1 MSIIRPFKGVR
12 PKNELVEEFSC
23 PPYDVLEDEEVK
35 EIVSKYPKSFLRVI
49 RAEVDFNKEVDPHSE
64 EVYKKA
70 KENLDNFKKE
80 GILIEEKEPALY
92 IYRET
97 WKGHSQ
103 TGIFATFSVDEYQK
117 DLIKKHELTRQDK
130 EDDRTKH
137 IMILEAQTGPVFL
150 TFKSKEEIKK
160 LIEQGI
166 EKSEKIYDFIDEK
179 EVHHELWVLTDKTLI
194 ESLEK
199 AFEKV
204 DALYIA
210 DGHHRAAAA
219 SRTREILKSKNPLH
233 TGNEEYNFFMAVV
246 FPHDELKIL
255 DYNRVVKDLNGLS
268 DEEFMDKLSEQFEIS
283 EVDETP
289 YSPKSKHEF
298 GMYINKK
305 WYSLKAKKE
314 IIDENDPV
322 KQLDVYILQNY
333 VLDPI
338 LGIENPRKDP
348 RIHFL
353 GGIRGVK
360 ALEDWIDGKDWKV
373 AFSMYPTSIE
383 ELMAVADAN
392 KTMPPKST
400 WFEPKLRSGLL
411 IHEI

>member
-1 MSIIRPFKGVR
+1 MSIIRPFKGLR
-12 PKNELVEEFSC
+12 PRKELVEEFSC
-23 PPYDVLEDEEVK
+23 PPYDVLEENEVK
-35 EIVSKYPKSFLRVI
+35 EIVSKHPNNFLRVT
-49 RAEVDFNKEVDPHSE
+49 RAEVEFENEIDPHSE
-64 EVYKKA
+64 IVYKKA
-70 KENLDNFKKE
+70 KENLEQFKKD
-80 GILIEEKEPALY
+80 GVLIEEKEPALY
-92 IYRET
+92 LYRET
-97 WKGHSQ
+97 WQGHSQ
-103 TGIFATFSVDEYQK
+103 TGIFATFSVEEYQK
-117 DLIKKHELTRQDK
+117 GLIKKHELTRQDK

-150 TFKSKEEIKK
+150 TFKSENKIKE
-160 LIEQGI
+160 LINSGI
-166 EKSEKIYDFIDEK
+166 EKAEKIYDFIDEK
-179 EVHHELWVLTDKTLI
+179 EVHHELWVLTQKDLI
-194 ESLEK
+194 KELEN

-204 DALYIA
+204 EALYIA

-233 TGNEEYNFFMAVV
+233 TGNEEYNYFMAVV

-255 DYNRVVKDLNGLS
+255 DYNRVIKDLNGLS
-268 DEEFMDKLSEQFEIS
+268 DDEFINKVSEYFDIIDAPES
-283 EVDETP
+283 P
-289 YSPKSKHEF
+289 YKPKSKHEF

-305 WYSLKAKKE
+305 WYILKAKDK
-314 IIDENDPV
+314 IIEEKDPV

-333 VLDPI
+333 LLDPI

-360 ALEDWIDGKDWKV
+360 ALEKWIDEKEWKV
-373 AFSMYPTSIE
+373 AFSMFPTSLE
-383 ELMAVADAN
+383 ELMAVADDN

>member
-1 MSIIRPFKGVR
+1 MSLIRPFKGLR
-12 PKNELVEEFSC
+12 PKKELVEEFSC
-23 PPYDVLEDEEVK
+23 PPYDVLEEEEVK
-35 EIVSKYPKSFLRVI
+35 EIVTKHPNNFLKVT
-49 RAEVDFNKEVDPHSE
+49 RAEVEFDENIDPHSE
-64 EVYKKA
+64 IVYKKA
-70 KENLDNFKKE
+70 KENLENFKKE
-80 GILIEEKEPALY
+80 GILIEEEKPALY
-92 IYRET
+92 LYRET
-97 WKGHSQ
+97 WNGHSQ

-117 DLIKKHELTRQDK
+117 GLIKKHELTRQDK

-150 TFKSKEEIKK
+150 TFKSKENIKE
-160 LIEQGI
+160 LINTGI
-166 EKSEKIYDFIDEK
+166 DKAEKIYDFKDEK
-179 EVHHELWVLTDKTLI
+179 NVYHELWVLSDENLI
-194 ESLEK
+194 KELEK
-199 AFEKV
+199 AFSEV
-204 DALYIA
+204 EALYIA

-219 SRTREILKSKNPLH
+219 SRTKEILKSRNPQH

-255 DYNRVVKDLNGLS
+255 DYNRVVKDLNGLT
-268 DEEFMDKLSEQFEIS
+268 DEEFMEKLSENFEIF
-283 EVDETP
+283 EVKETP
-289 YSPKSKHEF
+289 YKPKSRHEF

-305 WYSLKAKKE
+305 WYSLKAKDS
-314 IIDENDPV
+314 IIEENDPV

-333 VLDPI
+333 LLSPI

-348 RIHFL
+348 RIHFI

-360 ALEDWIDGKDWKV
+360 ALEEWIDGKNWKV

-383 ELMAVADAN
+383 ELMAVADVN

>member
-1 MSIIRPFKGVR
+1 MSIIRPFKGLR
-12 PKNELVEEFSC
+12 PRKDIVEEFSC
-23 PPYDVLEDEEVK
+23 PPYDVLEENEVK
-35 EIVSKYPKSFLRVI
+35 EIVSKHPNSFLRVT
-49 RAEVDFNKEVDPHSE
+49 RAEVDFENEIDPHSE
-64 EVYKKA
+64 IVYKKA
-70 KENLDNFKKE
+70 KENLDQFKKD

-92 IYRET
+92 LYRET
-97 WKGHSQ
+97 WQGHSQ
-103 TGIFATFSVDEYQK
+103 TGIFATFSVEEYQSG
-117 DLIKKHELTRQDK
+117 LIKKHELTRQDK

-150 TFKSKEEIKK
+150 TFKSENKIKE
-160 LIEQGI
+160 LINEGV
-166 EKSEKIYDFIDEK
+166 EKAEKIYDFIDEK
-179 EVHHELWVLTDKTLI
+179 EVHHELWVLTQKDLI
-194 ESLEK
+194 KKLEG

-204 DALYIA
+204 EALYIA

-233 TGNEEYNFFMAVV
+233 TGNEEYNYFMAVV

-268 DEEFMDKLSEQFEIS
+268 DDEFMNKISEHFEIIDAPES
-283 EVDETP
+283 P
-289 YSPKSKHEF
+289 YKPKSKHEF

-305 WYSLKAKKE
+305 WYILKAKNE

-333 VLDPI
+333 LLAPI

-360 ALEDWIDGKDWKV
+360 ALEEWIDEKEWKV
-373 AFSMYPTSIE
+373 AFSMFPTSIE
-383 ELMAVADAN
+383 ELMAVADDN

>member
-1 MSIIRPFKGVR
+1 MSVIRPFKGLR
-12 PKNELVEEFSC
+12 PKKELVEEFSC
-23 PPYDVLEDEEVK
+23 PPYDVLEEDEVK
-35 EIVSKYPKSFLRVI
+35 EIVKKHPKSFLKVT
-49 RAEVDFNKEVDPHSE
+49 RAEVEFDGDIDPHSE

-80 GILIEEKEPALY
+80 GILVEEEKPALY
-92 IYRET
+92 LYRET

-117 DLIKKHELTRQDK
+117 GLIKKHELTRQDK

-137 IMILEAQTGPVFL
+137 IMILEAQAGPVFL
-150 TFKSKEEIKK
+150 TFKSKESIKE
-160 LIEQGI
+160 LINKGI
-166 EKSEKIYDFIDEK
+166 DEAEKIYDFVDEK
-179 EVHHELWVLTDKTLI
+179 EVHHELWVLTNEELI
-194 ESLEK
+194 KELEN
-199 AFEKV
+199 AFKEV
-204 DALYIA
+204 EALYIA

-219 SRTREILKSKNPLH
+219 SRVKEILKSKNPLH

-255 DYNRVVKDLNGLS
+255 DYNRVVKDLNGLTE
-268 DEEFMDKLSEQFEIS
+268 EEFMNKVSEYFEIS
-283 EVDETP
+283 EAPESP
-289 YSPKSKHEF
+289 YKPKARHEF

-305 WYSLKAKKE
+305 WYSLRAKE
-314 IIDENDPV
+314 NIVDESDPV

-333 VLDPI
+333 LLDPI

-360 ALEDWIDGKDWKV
+360 ALEEWIDGKNWKV

-383 ELMAVADAN
+383 ELMDVADAD

-411 IHEI
+411 IHKI

>member
-1 MSIIRPFKGVR
+1 MSIIRPFKGLR
-12 PKNELVEEFSC
+12 PKKELVEEFSC
-23 PPYDVLEDEEVK
+23 PPYDVLEENEVK
-35 EIVSKYPKSFLRVI
+35 EIVSKHPNSFLRVT
-49 RAEVDFNKEVDPHSE
+49 RAEVEFENDIDPHSE
-64 EVYKKA
+64 IVYKKA
-70 KENLDNFKKE
+70 KENLENFKKD
-80 GILIEEKEPALY
+80 GVLVEEKEPALY
-92 IYRET
+92 FYRET
-97 WKGHSQ
+97 WNGHSQ
-103 TGIFATFSVDEYQK
+103 TGIFATFSVEEYQK
-117 DLIKKHELTRQDK
+117 GLIKKHELTRQDK

-150 TFKSKEEIKK
+150 TFKSKETIKD
-160 LIEQGI
+160 LINKGI
-166 EKSEKIYDFIDEK
+166 NAAEKIYDFVDEK
-179 EVHHELWVLTDKTLI
+179 SVHHELWVLTNKNLI
-194 ESLEK
+194 EELEN
-199 AFEKV
+199 AFKDVES
-204 DALYIA
+204 LYIA

-219 SRTREILKSKNPLH
+219 SRTKEILKSKNPLH
-233 TGNEEYNFFMAVV
+233 TGSEEYNSFMAVV

-268 DEEFMDKLSEQFEIS
+268 DDDFMNKLSEYFEIAEAPES
-283 EVDETP
+283 P
-289 YSPKSKHEF
+289 YKPKSRHEF

-305 WYSLKAKKE
+305 WYILKAKE
-314 IIDENDPV
+314 NIIDEKDPV

-333 VLDPI
+333 LLSPI

-360 ALEDWIDGKDWKV
+360 ALEEWIDGKNWKV

-383 ELMAVADAN
+383 ELMAVADAD

>member
-1 MSIIRPFKGVR
+1 MSVIRPFKGLR
-12 PKNELVEEFSC
+12 PVENMVEEFSC
-23 PPYDVLEDEEVK
+23 PPYDVLEEEEVK
-35 EIVSKYPKSFLRVI
+35 EIVSKHPNSFLRVT
-49 RAEVDFNKEVDPHSE
+49 RAEVEFNEDIDPHSE
-64 EVYKKA
+64 VVYKKA
-70 KENLDNFKKE
+70 KENLDKFKE
-80 GILIEEKEPALY
+80 TGVLMEEEKPALY
-92 IYRET
+92 LYRET
-97 WKGHSQ
+97 WQGHSQ

-117 DLIKKHELTRQDK
+117 GLIKKHELTRQDK

-150 TFKSKEEIKK
+150 TFKSKEEIKD
-160 LIEQGI
+160 LINKGI
-166 EKSEKIYDFIDEK
+166 EAARKIYDFTDEK
-179 EVHHELWVLTDKTLI
+179 EVHHELWVLTDEELI
-194 ESLEK
+194 EKLQK
-199 AFEKV
+199 AFKSVE
-204 DALYIA
+204 ALYIA

-219 SRTREILKSKNPLH
+219 SRTKEILKSKNPAH

-255 DYNRVVKDLNGLS
+255 DYNRVVKDLNGLN
-268 DEEFMDKLSEQFEIS
+268 DEEFMKKVEEKFEIS
-283 EVDETP
+283 EAPESP
-289 YSPKSKHEF
+289 YKPKSRHEF

-305 WYSLKAKKE
+305 WYVLKAKPE
-314 IIDENDPV
+314 IVNENDPV
-322 KQLDVYILQNY
+322 EQLDVYILQNY
-333 VLDPI
+333 LLDPI

-360 ALEDWIDGKDWKV
+360 ALEDWIDGKNWKV

-383 ELMAVADAN
+383 ELMAVADDN

>member
-1 MSIIRPFKGVR
+1 VSIIRPFKGLR

-117 DLIKKHELTRQDK
+117 
-130 EDDRTKH
+130 
-137 IMILEAQTGPVFL
+137 
-150 TFKSKEEIKK
+150 
-160 LIEQGI
+160 
-166 EKSEKIYDFIDEK
+166 
-179 EVHHELWVLTDKTLI
+179 
-194 ESLEK
+194 
-199 AFEKV
+199 
-204 DALYIA
+204 
-210 DGHHRAAAA
+210 
-219 SRTREILKSKNPLH
+219 
-233 TGNEEYNFFMAVV
+233 
-246 FPHDELKIL
+246 
-255 DYNRVVKDLNGLS
+255 
-268 DEEFMDKLSEQFEIS
+268 
-283 EVDETP
+283 
-289 YSPKSKHEF
+289 
-298 GMYINKK
+298 
-305 WYSLKAKKE
+305 AKKE

-360 ALEDWIDGKDWKV
+360 ALEDWIEGKDWKV

>member
-1 MSIIRPFKGVR
+1 MSIIRPFKGLR

-117 DLIKKHELTRQDK
+117 GLIKKHELTRQDK

-150 TFKSKEEIKK
+150 TFKSKDEIKG

-166 EKSEKIYDFIDEK
+166 EKSEKIYNFTDEK

-194 ESLEK
+194 NSLEK

-219 SRTREILKSKNPLH
+219 SRAREILKSKNPLH

-255 DYNRVVKDLNGLS
+255 DYNRVVKDLNELS
-268 DEEFMDKLSEQFEIS
+268 DEEFMDKLSEHFEIS

-360 ALEDWIDGKDWKV
+360 ALEDWIEGKDWKV

>member
-1 MSIIRPFKGVR
+1 MSVIRPFKGLR
-12 PKNELVEEFSC
+12 PKEELVEEFSC
-23 PPYDVLEDEEVK
+23 PPYDVLEENEVK
-35 EIVSKYPKSFLRVI
+35 EIVSKHPNSFLRVT
-49 RAEVDFNKEVDPHSE
+49 RAEVEFENEIDPHSE
-64 EVYKKA
+64 IVYKKA
-70 KENLDNFKKE
+70 KENLEEFKKN
-80 GILIEEKEPALY
+80 GILVEEEEAALY
-92 IYRET
+92 LYRET
-97 WKGHSQ
+97 WNGHSQ
-103 TGIFATFSVDEYQK
+103 TGIFATFSVEEYQK
-117 DLIKKHELTRQDK
+117 GLIKKHELTRQDK

-150 TFKSKEEIKK
+150 TFKSKENIKK
-160 LIEQGI
+160 LIEKGI
-166 EKSEKIYDFIDEK
+166 ENSKKIYDFTDEK
-179 EVHHELWVLTDKTLI
+179 KVHHELWVLTQKELI
-194 ESLEK
+194 EELEN
-199 AFEKV
+199 AFNSV
-204 DALYIA
+204 DSLYIA

-233 TGNEEYNFFMAVV
+233 TGNEEYNYFMAVV

-255 DYNRVVKDLNGLS
+255 DYNRVVKDLNNLS
-268 DEEFMDKLSEQFEIS
+268 DDEFINKVSEFFDIIDSPES
-283 EVDETP
+283 P
-289 YSPKSKHEF
+289 YKPKSKHEF
-298 GMYINKK
+298 GMYLNKK
-305 WYSLKAKKE
+305 WYVLRAKKS
-314 IIDENDPV
+314 IIDESDPV

-333 VLDPI
+333 LLDPI

-360 ALEDWIDGKDWKV
+360 ALEEWVDSKNWKV

-383 ELMAVADAN
+383 ELMAVADEN

>member
-1 MSIIRPFKGVR
+1 MSVIRPFKGLR

-35 EIVSKYPKSFLRVI
+35 EIVNKHPKSFLRVT
-49 RAEVDFNKEVDPHSE
+49 RAEVDFEENVDPHSE
-64 EVYKKA
+64 IVYKKA
-70 KENLDNFKKE
+70 KENLENFKKE

-117 DLIKKHELTRQDK
+117 GLIKKHELTRQDK

-160 LIEQGI
+160 LIKQGI
-166 EKSEKIYDFIDEK
+166 EISEKIYDFTDEK
-179 EVHHELWVLTDKTLI
+179 EVYHELWVLTDKNLI
-194 ESLEK
+194 NSLEK

-219 SRTREILKSKNPLH
+219 SRTKEILKSKNPLY
-233 TGNEEYNFFMAVV
+233 TGNEEYNYFMAVV

-268 DEEFMDKLSEQFEIS
+268 DEEFMKKVSKYFDVSES
-283 EVDETP
+283 SNSP
-289 YSPKSKHEF
+289 YSPKSRHEF

-305 WYSLKAKKE
+305 WYSLKAKKD

-333 VLDPI
+333 LLDPI

-383 ELMAVADAN
+383 ELMNVADAN